1 MSMKKTDLE
10 KHLAK
15 KLDGRMKSRAVPP
28 RFGLGSGAAKAAAEP
43 VARPTAARLVPV
55 SFRLPAELVQHLRER
70 ALGHPGGISALAAE
84 ALARGL
90 EASHAKG

>member
-15 KLDGRMKSRAVPP
+15 KLDGRMKSRAVPT
-28 RFGLGSGAAKAAAEP
+28 RFGQGSAAAKTPAEP
-43 VARPTAARLVPV
+43 VARPAVAKLVPV
-55 SFRLPAELVQHLRER
+55 SFRLPAELVQRLRER
-70 ALGHPGGISALAAE
+70 AVGHEGGISALAAE

-90 EASHAKG
+90 AASQSKG

>member
-15 KLDGRMKSRAVPP
+15 KLDGRMKSRAVPT
-28 RFGLGSGAAKAAAEP
+28 RFAQGSATAATAAAP
-43 VARPTAARLVPV
+43 AARPAVAKLVPV
-55 SFRLPAELVQHLRER
+55 SFRLPAELVQRLRER
-70 ALGHPGGISALAAE
+70 AIGHEGGISALAAE

-90 EASHAKG
+90 EASPAKR

>member
-28 RFGLGSGAAKAAAEP
+28 RFAQGSVTAKPVAEP
-43 VARPTAARLVPV
+43 VARPATAKLVPV
-55 SFRLPAELVQHLRER
+55 SLRLPAELVQRLRER
-70 ALGHPGGISALAAE
+70 AVGHAGGISALAAD

-90 EASHAKG
+90 EASPTKG

>member
-15 KLDGRMKSRAVPP
+15 KLDGRMKSRAVPT
-28 RFGLGSGAAKAAAEP
+28 RFGQGSAAAKTAAEP
-43 VARPTAARLVPV
+43 AARPVAAKLVPV
-55 SFRLPAELVQHLRER
+55 SLRLPAELVQRLRER
-70 ALGHPGGISALAAE
+70 AIGHEGGISALAAD

-90 EASHAKG
+90 EPAHTKG